1 MKSLR
6 LVLDTNVLV
15 SALLFAE
22 GSLSWLRASWRS
34 EAIVP
39 LASRDTTNEL
49 LRVLSYPKFELT
61 GDDIEHLLADY
72 LPWCEPV
79 TVSEPPLVPECR
91 DPFDKPFLELA
102 LCGEADALVTGD
114 RDLLALAPEFAVPI
128 VTAREIRTL
137 VANSY
142 DIV

>member
-15 SALLFAE
+15 SALVFAE
-22 GSLSWLRASWRS
+22 GSLPWLRVSWRS
-34 EAIVP
+34 KAVVP

-49 LRVLSYPKFELT
+49 LRVLTYPKFELT

-79 TVSEPPLVPECR
+79 TVSEAPLVPECR
-91 DPFDKPFLELA
+91 DPFDRPFLELA

-114 RDLLALAPEFAVPI
+114 RDLLALAPEFSVPI
-128 VTAREIRTL
+128 ATAREIRTL
-137 VANSY
+137 VAS
-142 DIV
+142 